1 MHQLRFR
8 HSDQQFFWNLQH
20 SNIYR
25 DHWKLCQHTSA
36 PTCKIKSFQHN
47 YIHLQ
52 LSINPIP
59 YIKQTCIPISYRYC
73 KSHKYAVSGKH
84 LKCKFSYDSKYVSKQ
99 LMQVGKLAWHS
110 LYAMQELRSRF
121 PGSLYEH
128 FLYTLRGVIQS
139 QFSALTSLAETTSH
153 IIRFTSETLDCKPG

>member
-59 YIKQTCIPISYRYC
+59 YIKQTCISYLLQVLQIPQIR
-73 KSHKYAVSGKH
+73 SEWQT
-84 LKCKFSYDSKYVSKQ
+84 FSYDSKYVSKQ